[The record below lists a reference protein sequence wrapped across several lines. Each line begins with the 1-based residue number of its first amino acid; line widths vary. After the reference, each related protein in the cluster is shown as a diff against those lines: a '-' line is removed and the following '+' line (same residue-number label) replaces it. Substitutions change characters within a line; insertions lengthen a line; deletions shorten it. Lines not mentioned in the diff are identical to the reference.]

1 MAINKFVFTDE
12 LFWTQEAQIK
22 LKRIPFFIRSQAR
35 QRVEELTRLAE
46 LSEVTADIV
55 EQARVEFGQ

>member
-22 LKRIPFFIRSQAR
+22 LRRIPFFVRSQAR

-46 LSEVTADIV
+46 LSEVTADMV